1 MTKTFTSDRLFTKPA
16 ATEAPITADAE
27 KVITTINDLAKKKIT
42 TFTPGTLLKHLEATT
57 GATMTPEELAAIAGD
72 LRNNPKYEGLINRL
86 NETPKSDDPR
96 INLRLT
102 AENMA
107 FLQSEKW
114 HRRTTATQ
122 FINQIIEEYRI
133 NYNYED

>member
-1 MTKTFTSDRLFTKPA
+1 MAKTFTSDRLFTKPA
-16 ATEAPITADAE
+16 AAEAPITDNAE
-27 KVITTINDLAKKKIT
+27 KVIATINDLAKKKIT

-57 GATMTPEELAAIAGD
+57 GAQITPEELAAIAED
-72 LRNNPKYEGLINRL
+72 LRKNPKYEGLINRI
-86 NETPKSDDPR
+86 NETPKGDDPR

-107 FLQSEKW
+107 FLQAEKW
-114 HRRTTATQ
+114 HRRTSATQ

-133 NYNYED
+133 NYDYEN